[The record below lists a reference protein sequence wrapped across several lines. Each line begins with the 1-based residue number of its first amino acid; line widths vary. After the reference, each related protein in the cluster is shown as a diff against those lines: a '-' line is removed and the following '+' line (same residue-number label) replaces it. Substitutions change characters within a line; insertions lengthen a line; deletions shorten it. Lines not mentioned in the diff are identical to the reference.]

1 MIRVRWELE
10 EAVALMDL
18 YFGCGATLSVP
29 NDELLKLS
37 QIYRNRANILGLDVD
52 DKFRNLS
59 GMKMQ
64 LGCIHYVVTDGKEGM
79 SGASKLFY
87 QTYDL
92 YKNNPENFQ
101 KICNHFYDKYR

>member
-1 MIRVRWELE
+1 M
-10 EAVALMDL
+10 
-18 YFGCGATLSVP
+18 
-29 NDELLKLS
+29 
-37 QIYRNRANILGLDVD
+37 NRLP
-52 DKFRNLS
+52 F
-59 GMKMQ
+59 
-64 LGCIHYVVTDGKEGM
+64 CWIHYVVTDGKEGM

>member
-18 YFGCGATLSVP
+18 YFRYGATLSVP

-37 QIYRNRANILGLDVD
+37 QIYRKRANILVLNVD

-64 LGCIHYVVTDGKEGM
+64 LGCIHYVVTGGKEGM

-87 QTYDL
+87 QAYDL
-92 YKNNPENFQ
+92 YKNNQENFK
-101 KICNHFYDKYR
+101 KIRDHFYDKYQ